1 MISIEYMKSGDT
13 LNLDE
18 KSDIENKLLEICI
31 VCDITMSK
39 TKYCIGIEHLGLKFV
54 EFEGEI
60 KSY

>member
-1 MISIEYMKSGDT
+1 MKSGDT